1 MQNKSLKP
9 KEICSGFWLSIRS
22 FSKDSPTLQKNTE
35 VTDLAFQ
42 RGSRG
47 NLCLTTFALHHSFF
61 PSITLDGSEG
71 PGHDGVYN
79 ENTEADNKRTFNYS
93 LRKSKIWWLVREWS
107 FKWNHRFMLEIS
119 QLYSAIKGGV
129 CVCVH
134 TYKKLILKAN
144 ATLVFLNIKYESF
157 DRWNVLILLLLN
169 SKEAFSPMKIIY
181 LTEFY

>member
-1 MQNKSLKP
+1 MPKWILKYHSNPIILLWSCKTNLSNLRKSVQAFDSLYVV
-9 KEICSGFWLSIRS
+9 SA
-22 FSKDSPTLQKNTE
+22 DSPTLQKNTE

-47 NLCLTTFALHHSFF
+47 NLCLTTFTLHHSFF

-71 PGHDGVYN
+71 PEHDGVYN

-119 QLYSAIKGGV
+119 QLYSAIKGCV
-129 CVCVH
+129 CVCSH
-134 TYKKLILKAN
+134 IQETDFEGKC
-144 ATLVFLNIKYESF
+144 
-157 DRWNVLILLLLN
+157 N
-169 SKEAFSPMKIIY
+169 SGVSQH
-181 LTEFY
+181 